1 MPGRLIQANTS
12 EVSCA
17 FATLSLD
24 AWCDSATQCHTMPHN
39 ATQCHTIFMHSMM
52 HFMIFIVF
60 ACFVFTL
67 FLHDISSLFP
77 SKMFEVFFQ
86 SFYSPNPSFSSI
98 LCLAK
103 IGRKRTVPI
112 CHRSLTSHC
121 TRAPSLS
128 RLRTCS
134 WQRPSGRYGRW
145 SKHVQ
150 NSSQNMSKQTRMT
163 SGAFQPRAESS
174 KTKLLPFLRLPPATS
189 KSSTSRGCD
198 DGIVKFSSLR
208 SKISKS
214 ELWTFRFRFQAPLV
228 CGSIASCHFCPWW

>member
-24 AWCDSATQCHTMPHN
+24 EWCDSATQCHM
-39 ATQCHTIFMHSMM
+39 IFMHSMM

-60 ACFVFTL
+60 SCLVFTL
-67 FLHDISSLFP
+67 FLHCFYMIFHHCLYRKFLRC
-77 SKMFEVFFQ
+77 FCQ

-103 IGRKRTVPI
+103 IGRKQTVPI

-128 RLRTCS
+128 GLRTCS
-134 WQRPSGRYGRW
+134 WQRPSGGYGRW

-150 NSSQNMSKQTRMT
+150 NSSQNMSKQTIQTRNN
-163 SGAFQPRAESS
+163 SNNKNGAFQPFSPE
-174 KTKLLPFLRLPPATS
+174 LRV
-189 KSSTSRGCD
+189 R
-198 DGIVKFSSLR
+198 R
-208 SKISKS
+208 
-214 ELWTFRFRFQAPLV
+214 RN
-228 CGSIASCHFCPWW
+228 FCPF

>member
-24 AWCDSATQCHTMPHN
+24 AWCDSATQCHTMSHN
-39 ATQCHTIFMHSMM
+39 ATQCHMIFMHSMM

-60 ACFVFTL
+60 SCLVFTL
-67 FLHDISSLFP
+67 FLHCFYMIVHHCFHRIFWGVSSKL
-77 SKMFEVFFQ
+77 
-86 SFYSPNPSFSSI
+86 YSPNPSFSSI

-103 IGRKRTVPI
+103 IGRKRTVPV

-150 NSSQNMSKQTRMT
+150 NSFQNKN
-163 SGAFQPRAESS
+163 AN
-174 KTKLLPFLRLPPATS
+174 KL
-189 KSSTSRGCD
+189 
-198 DGIVKFSSLR
+198 
-208 SKISKS
+208 
-214 ELWTFRFRFQAPLV
+214 E
-228 CGSIASCHFCPWW
+228 